1 MRLRWLL
8 LGATLV
14 PTMLA
19 AQDARLVARL
29 PKATAARVAVLVDS
43 ARAEGLPTEPLILRA
58 LEGASKGAPEQRI
71 VFALDGLRDALRGAR
86 GVLGPSAAP
95 DDLAI
100 AASALQAGV
109 PKERVAELSQWRNG
123 RSLTAPLG
131 AYLDLVAR
139 GVPAERAWSQVSTL
153 AQRRAPDRDYVGL
166 VDARPRPPEE
176 E

>member
-1 MRLRWLL
+1 MRLRWALCALL
-8 LGATLV
+8 FPAV
-14 PTMLA
+14 LA

-29 PKATAARVAVLVDS
+29 PKATATRVGLLVDS

-58 LEGASKGAPEQRI
+58 LEGASKGAPEARI
-71 VFALDGLRDALRGAR
+71 VLALDGLRDALRGAR
-86 GVLGPSAAP
+86 GVLGVETTAE
-95 DDLAI
+95 DLAI

-109 PKERVAELSQWRNG
+109 PRERVAELRQWRNG

-166 VDARPRPPEE
+166 GETRPRTPEE